1 MSRFAAALLVPLL
14 AVFTVAA
21 GEPPPPGLGSADT
34 TLEIARL
41 ALPGL
46 PAPLDELDLGEFRA
60 FASSDTDPAR
70 NILGGTERFALASL
84 MLAAG
89 QGTTVTSKDPAP
101 APAQAQTVPL
111 PAGLGSVSGG
121 LLEAVVEGDEV
132 RALVGGLRAEAQV
145 EALTLQAQAA
155 GDVVRA
161 LVQPSQAVARDGA
174 VLSDFRLGLT
184 DLLPPGLLDQ
194 LPLDVIIDLV
204 EELQPDL
211 DALDPAFDT
220 LRELADLLDE
230 TEAVQAAIDQAQ
242 GQLDALVA
250 QLGPAQE
257 AVDQAT
263 EAVDES
269 TGAVSAAQK
278 TVDEANAA
286 EDAATDDAEAA
297 ANALEDAIVAAGGPA
312 AVAALCDAPGGG
324 PVCDNI
330 ADLREAA
337 VAAEAA
343 QTEALGA
350 LDDAEAAL
358 EAAEAAL
365 ARATSDL
372 GNLQATVDG
381 LQQAIDA
388 AQTLVDSLT
397 QRLARLLN
405 ALIDFLDGLELDL
418 AGLLRDLVEGLKNAD
433 LLAIDE
439 LSVGLQAVSTLD
451 SSRATVLCSVRGVT
465 VLGQTGQV
473 QTCAQLASAITALG
487 ESIQKILAALP
498 LVGELVDGVVTVRG
512 PALVTSPDNLREG
525 PYSVAFATIRGLGLQ
540 VAPLNLGEVTDQ
552 LLDDAT
558 AIIRDTLDNL
568 PEGVPTGP
576 VTDAID
582 TLRETIDGLPTG
594 DVLDGITLPG
604 VDLELLDV
612 AGSSSFRA
620 AGAQPTG
627 VAPPPAVQ
635 PPAPAG
641 APPPAQMAPAPA
653 PVAQTGPLPQTGG
666 GFGALALVTLLGGG
680 AAWTWLRGDRGRT
693 SRAPR

>member
-14 AVFTVAA
+14 AVFTMAA

-34 TLEIARL
+34 TLEVAQL
-41 ALPGL
+41 SLPGL
-46 PAPLDELDLGEFRA
+46 PDALDQLDLGEFRA
-60 FASSDTDPAR
+60 YASSDTDPAR
-70 NILGGTERFALASL
+70 NILGGTEKFALASL

-89 QGTTVTSKDPAP
+89 QGTTVTSRDPDP
-101 APAQAQTVPL
+101 SEAQMVPL
-111 PAGLGSVSGG
+111 PGGLGSVSGG
-121 LLEAVVEGDEV
+121 VLEAVVEGDEV
-132 RALVGGLRAEAQV
+132 RSLVGGLDADVQV
-145 EALTLQAQAA
+145 EALTLRARAA

-161 LVQPSQAVARDGA
+161 LVQPNQAVARDGA
-174 VLSDFRLGLT
+174 VLSDFRLNLT

-194 LPLDVIIDLV
+194 LPLDTIIDLV

-211 DALDPAFDT
+211 GTLDPAFEA
-220 LRELADLLDE
+220 LRDLADLLDE
-230 TEAVQAAIDQAQ
+230 TAAVQDAINQAQ
-242 GQLDALVA
+242 GELDELVA
-250 QLGPAQE
+250 QLGPAQA
-257 AVDQAT
+257 AVDQAIA
-263 EAVDES
+263 EVDER
-269 TGAVSAAQK
+269 TGAVTAAQE

-286 EDAATDDAEAA
+286 EDEATDDAEAA
-297 ANALEDAIVAAGGPA
+297 ANALEDAIEAAGGPQ
-312 AVAALCDAPGGG
+312 AVAELCDAPGGG
-324 PVCDNI
+324 AVCDNI

-337 VAAEAA
+337 QVA
-343 QTEALGA
+343 QTAQDEALGA

-372 GNLQATVDG
+372 GNLRTTLSG

-388 AQTLVDSLT
+388 AQALLDSLT

-405 ALIDFLDGLELDL
+405 QLIDFLDGLDLDL
-418 AGLLRDLVEGLKNAD
+418 AGLLEDLVEGLEDAD

-451 SSRATVLCSVRGVT
+451 SSRATALCSVRGVT

-473 QTCAQLASAITALG
+473 ETCAQLADAITALG
-487 ESIQKILAALP
+487 ETIQRVLAALP
-498 LVGELVDGVVTVRG
+498 VVGELVDGVVTVRG

-540 VAPLNLGEVTDQ
+540 VRPLNLGEVTDQ

-558 AIIRDTLDNL
+558 AVIRDTLDNL
-568 PEGVPTGP
+568 PDGVPTGP

-604 VDLELLDV
+604 VDLEILNV

-620 AGAQPTG
+620 AAAAQPTG
-627 VAPPPAVQ
+627 VTPPPAAQ
-635 PPAPAG
+635 PPAPA
-641 APPPAQMAPAPA
+641 APPPAQVAPAPAA
-653 PVAQTGPLPQTGG
+653 PVAQTGPLPQTGS
-666 GFGALALVTLLGGG
+666 GFGALALVLLLGGG
-680 AAWTWLRGDRGRT
+680 AAWAWLRDDRARA
-693 SRAPR
+693 SRVPR

>member
-14 AVFTVAA
+14 AVFTIAA
-21 GEPPPPGLGSADT
+21 GEPPPPGLGTADT
-34 TLEIARL
+34 TLEIAHL

-46 PAPLDELDLGEFRA
+46 PDALDQLDLGEFRA
-60 FASSDTDPAR
+60 YSSSDTDPAR
-70 NILGGTERFALASL
+70 NVLGGTEKFALASL
-84 MLAAG
+84 LLAAG
-89 QGTTVTSKDPAP
+89 QGTTVTSRDPDPAE
-101 APAQAQTVPL
+101 AQTLPL
-111 PAGLGSVSGG
+111 PEGLGSVSGG
-121 LLEAVVEGDEV
+121 LLEAVVDGDEV
-132 RALVGGLRAEAQV
+132 RSLVGGLRADLQV
-145 EALTLQAQAA
+145 EALTLRAQAA

-161 LVQPSQAVARDGA
+161 LVQPDQAVARDGA
-174 VLSDFRLGLT
+174 VLTDFRLGLT

-194 LPLDVIIDLV
+194 LPLETVIALV
-204 EELQPDL
+204 ERLQPDL
-211 DALDPAFDT
+211 DTLDPAFDA

-230 TEAVQAAIDQAQ
+230 TAALQAGVDQAQ
-242 GQLDALVA
+242 GQLAALTA
-250 QLGPAQE
+250 QLGPAQA
-257 AVDQAT
+257 AVDQVT
-263 EAVDES
+263 GEVDEA
-269 TGAVSAAQK
+269 TGAVSAAQE

-297 ANALEDAIVAAGGPA
+297 ANALEEAIAAAGGPE
-312 AVAALCDAPGGG
+312 AVAALCDAPGGD
-324 PVCDNI
+324 PVCEDI

-337 VAAEAA
+337 AVAEAA
-343 QTEALGA
+343 QTEALGT

-365 ARATSDL
+365 AQATSDL

-388 AQTLVDSLT
+388 AQALVDSLT

-405 ALIDFLDGLELDL
+405 RLIDFLDGLDLDL
-418 AGLLRDLVEGLKNAD
+418 AGLLEDLVEGLKNAD

-451 SSRATVLCSVRGVT
+451 ASRATALCSVRGVT

-473 QTCAQLASAITALG
+473 ETCAQLADAITALG
-487 ESIQKILAALP
+487 QTIQSVLAALP
-498 LVGELVDGVVTVRG
+498 VVGELVDGLVTVRG
-512 PALVTSPDNLREG
+512 PALVTSPENLREG

-540 VAPLNLGEVTDQ
+540 VQPLNLGAVTDQ

-558 AIIRDTLDNL
+558 AIIDDTLDNL

-576 VTDAID
+576 VTDAIE

-594 DVLDGITLPG
+594 DILDGITLPG
-604 VDLELLDV
+604 VELALLDV

-627 VAPPPAVQ
+627 VAPPPAAQ
-635 PPAPAG
+635 PPAPA
-641 APPPAQMAPAPA
+641 PPPAQAGPGPAPA
-653 PVAQTGPLPQTGG
+653 PVAQTTPLPQTGG
-666 GFGALALVTLLGGG
+666 GVGALALVTLLAGG
-680 AAWTWLRGDRGRT
+680 AAWTWVRGGRT
-693 SRAPR
+693 RARQGTVSR